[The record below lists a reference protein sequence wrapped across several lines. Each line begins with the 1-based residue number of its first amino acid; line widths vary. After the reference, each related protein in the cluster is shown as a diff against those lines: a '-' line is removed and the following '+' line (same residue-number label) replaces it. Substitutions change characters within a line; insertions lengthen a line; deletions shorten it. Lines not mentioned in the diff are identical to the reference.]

1 MLCCREKPSG
11 AGLWFSCCN
20 EYPWTAVPKWPGLLH
35 RWRSW
40 VIQFIFSDLNELKW
54 EHNLAWNFS
63 LMLSIIKPRIIDA
76 FSAMPKI
83 TQPQQIRLLSS
94 FLCLQ
99 LLPNLPWP
107 GFHHVLPG
115 WPVWLHW
122 VLLVFAAS
130 LTCKHHTL
138 PLTLGIGRQGRRI
151 LEPQNELCWKGPL
164 EII

>member
-1 MLCCREKPSG
+1 MLCCRDKPSG

-40 VIQFIFSDLNELKW
+40 VILFIFTDLNELKW
-54 EHNLAWNFS
+54 EHNLAWSFS

-76 FSAMPKI
+76 FSTMLKI

-99 LLPNLPWP
+99 LLPNLPRP
-107 GFHHVLPG
+107 GFQHILPG

-122 VLLVFAAS
+122 VFLVFAAP
-130 LTCKHHTL
+130 LTYKHHTP
-138 PLTLGIGRQGRRI
+138 PLTLGIGWQGRK
-151 LEPQNELCWKGPL
+151 LVEPQNELCCKGPL